1 MLTDFFT
8 CKEGETM
15 GTTHEIPVVWLQAS
29 TCSGCSVSVLN
40 ASAPKI
46 TDLLLSEVIPGR
58 HINLRFQAT
67 VMAGAGE
74 PVVAILEQIP
84 KEEPGGYLLVVEGS
98 IPTADGGIYGT
109 LGEEPMVDRVTSLA
123 KEAMAILAIGTCASY
138 GGMFAADPNPGGC
151 VGVGALLREQG
162 IDVPAINIPGCPPH
176 PDWFVGTVAAVLVG
190 GIESVRT
197 DELGRPLRFFGQLIH
212 ENCPRRAYF
221 DEGKFA
227 AHLSDE
233 GCLYEL
239 GCKGTITHAD
249 CPLRRWNGGT
259 NWVIGSGAPC
269 NGCTEPEFPDHISP
283 FYVRIPEEALLVPPP
298 RKEA

>member
-1 MLTDFFT
+1 MAATR
-8 CKEGETM
+8 
-15 GTTHEIPVVWLQAS
+15 EIPVVWIQTA

-40 ASAPKI
+40 SASPKI

-67 VMAGAGE
+67 VMAGSGE
-74 PVVAILEQIP
+74 PVIEILDAAA
-84 KEEPGGYLLVVEGS
+84 KGDPGTYVLVVEGS
-98 IPTADGGIYGT
+98 VPTKDGGVYGT
-109 LGEEPMVDRVTSLA
+109 LGEEPMVDRVVALA
-123 KEAMAILAIGTCASY
+123 ANAMAIIGLGTCASF
-138 GGMFAADPNPGGC
+138 GGIFAAGPNPGGC
-151 VGVGALLREQG
+151 VSVGDLLKAKG
-162 IDVPAINIPGCPPH
+162 IDTPLINVPGCPPH
-176 PDWFVGTVAAVLVG
+176 PDWFVGTVAMILVG
-190 GIESVRT
+190 GLSAVEV
-197 DELGRPLRFFGQLIH
+197 DELGRPTRFFGRLIH

-249 CPLRRWNGGT
+249 CPLRRWNNGT

-269 NGCTEPEFPDHISP
+269 NGCVEPEFPDLISP
-283 FYVRIPEEALLVPPP
+283 FYERLPEEALLVP
-298 RKEA
+298 RKES

>member
-1 MLTDFFT
+1 
-8 CKEGETM
+8 M
-15 GTTHEIPVVWLQAS
+15 GTTHEIPVVWLQVS

-40 ASAPKI
+40 ASAPRI
-46 TDLLLSEVIPGR
+46 TDLLLSELIPGR

-74 PVVAILEQIP
+74 PVVEILDQIP
-84 KEEPGGYLLVVEGS
+84 KEEAGDYLLVVEGS
-98 IPTADGGIYGT
+98 IPAADGGVYGT
-109 LGEEPMVDRVTSLA
+109 LGEEPMVDRVAALA
-123 KEAMAILAIGTCASY
+123 EGAMAILALGTCSSF
-138 GGMFAADPNPGGC
+138 GGMFAAAPNPSGC
-151 VGVGALLREQG
+151 VSVRTLLDEKD
-162 IDVPAINIPGCPPH
+162 IVVPVISVPGCPPH
-176 PDWFVGTVAAVLVG
+176 PDWFVGTIASILVG
-190 GIESVRT
+190 GLEAV
-197 DELGRPLRFFGQLIH
+197 DVDDLGRPKRFYGQLIH
-212 ENCPRRAYF
+212 ERCPRRAYF

-249 CPLRRWNGGT
+249 CPTRHWNGGT

-269 NGCTEPEFPDHISP
+269 NGCTEPDFPDHISP

-298 RKEA
+298 RKGA

>member
-1 MLTDFFT
+1 
-8 CKEGETM
+8 M

-74 PVVAILEQIP
+74 PVVAILERIP

-162 IDVPAINIPGCPPH
+162 IDVPVINIPGCPPH

-197 DELGRPLRFFGQLIH
+197 DELGRPSRFFGQLIH

>member
-1 MLTDFFT
+1 MAKTR
-8 CKEGETM
+8 
-15 GTTHEIPVVWLQAS
+15 EIPVVWIQAA

-40 ASAPKI
+40 SASPKI

-67 VMAGAGE
+67 VMAGSGE
-74 PVVAILEQIP
+74 PVIEVLDAAA
-84 KEEPGGYLLVVEGS
+84 KGDPGAYVLVVEGS
-98 IPTADGGIYGT
+98 IPKKDGGVYGT
-109 LGEEPMVDRVTSLA
+109 LGEVPMVDRVIPLA
-123 KEAMAILAIGTCASY
+123 ENAMAIIGLGTCASF
-138 GGMFAADPNPGGC
+138 GGIFAADPNPGGC
-151 VGVGALLREQG
+151 VSIGDLLKEKG
-162 IDVPAINIPGCPPH
+162 IDTPLINVPGCPPH
-176 PDWFVGTVAAVLVG
+176 PDWFVGTVAAILVG
-190 GIESVRT
+190 GLSAVKV
-197 DELGRPLRFFGQLIH
+197 DELGRPTRFFGQLIH

-249 CPLRRWNGGT
+249 CPLRRWNNGT

-269 NGCTEPEFPDHISP
+269 NGCVEPEFPDLISP
-283 FYVRIPEEALLVPPP
+283 FYERLPEEALLVP
-298 RKEA
+298 RKES

>member
-1 MLTDFFT
+1 MAATR
-8 CKEGETM
+8 
-15 GTTHEIPVVWLQAS
+15 EIPVVWIQTA

-40 ASAPKI
+40 SASPKI

-58 HINLRFQAT
+58 HVNLRFQAT
-67 VMAGAGE
+67 VMAGSGE
-74 PVVAILEQIP
+74 PVIEVLDAAA
-84 KEEPGGYLLVVEGS
+84 KGDPGTYVLVVEGS
-98 IPTADGGIYGT
+98 IPTKDGGIYGT
-109 LGEEPMVDRVTSLA
+109 LGEEPMVDRVIALA
-123 KEAMAILAIGTCASY
+123 RNAMAIIGLGTCASF
-138 GGMFAADPNPGGC
+138 GGIFAADPNPGGC
-151 VGVGALLREQG
+151 VSVGDLLAEKG
-162 IDVPAINIPGCPPH
+162 IATPLINVPGCPPH
-176 PDWFVGTVAAVLVG
+176 PDWFVGTVAMILVG
-190 GIESVRT
+190 GLSAVKV

-249 CPLRRWNGGT
+249 CPLRRWNNGT

-269 NGCTEPEFPDHISP
+269 NGCVEPEFPDLISP
-283 FYVRIPEEALLVPPP
+283 FYERLPEEALLVP
-298 RKEA
+298 RKES

>member
-1 MLTDFFT
+1 MAATR
-8 CKEGETM
+8 
-15 GTTHEIPVVWLQAS
+15 EIPVVWIQTA

-40 ASAPKI
+40 SASPKI

-67 VMAGAGE
+67 VMAGSGE
-74 PVVAILEQIP
+74 PVIEVLDAAA
-84 KEEPGGYLLVVEGS
+84 KGEPGTYVLVVEGS
-98 IPTADGGIYGT
+98 IPTKDGGIYGT
-109 LGEEPMVDRVTSLA
+109 LGEEPMVDRAIALA
-123 KEAMAILAIGTCASY
+123 KNAMAVVGLGTCASF
-138 GGMFAADPNPGGC
+138 GGIFAAGPNPGGC
-151 VGVGALLREQG
+151 ISVGRLFEQEG
-162 IDVPAINIPGCPPH
+162 IDTPLINIPGCPPH
-176 PDWFVGTVAAVLVG
+176 PDWFIGTIATVLVG
-190 GIESVRT
+190 GLEAVDV
-197 DELGRPLRFFGQLIH
+197 DELGRPTRFYGQLIH

-249 CPLRRWNGGT
+249 CPLRRWNNGT

-269 NGCTEPEFPDHISP
+269 NGCVEPEFPDLISP
-283 FYVRIPEEALLVPPP
+283 FYERLPEEALLVP
-298 RKEA
+298 RKES

>member
-1 MLTDFFT
+1 MAATR
-8 CKEGETM
+8 
-15 GTTHEIPVVWLQAS
+15 EIPVVWIQTA

-40 ASAPKI
+40 SASPKI

-74 PVVAILEQIP
+74 PAIEVLDAAARSA
-84 KEEPGGYLLVVEGS
+84 PGSYLLVVEGS
-98 IPTADGGIYGT
+98 IPTKDDGVYGT
-109 LGEEPMVDRVTSLA
+109 LGEEPMVDRVVALA
-123 KEAMAILAIGTCASY
+123 ENAMAIVGLGTCASF
-138 GGMFAADPNPGGC
+138 GGIFAADPNPGGC
-151 VGVGALLREQG
+151 VSVGALLKGRG
-162 IDVPAINIPGCPPH
+162 IETSLINVPGCPPH
-176 PDWFVGTVAAVLVG
+176 PDWFVGTVAMILVG
-190 GIESVRT
+190 GLSAVDV
-197 DELGRPLRFFGQLIH
+197 DELGRPTRFFGRLIH

-227 AHLSDE
+227 KHLSDE

-249 CPLRRWNGGT
+249 CPLRRWNNGT

-269 NGCTEPEFPDHISP
+269 NGCVEPEFPDLISP
-283 FYVRIPEEALLVPPP
+283 FYERLPEEALLVP
-298 RKEA
+298 RKES

>member
-1 MLTDFFT
+1 MAATR
-8 CKEGETM
+8 
-15 GTTHEIPVVWLQAS
+15 EIPVVWIQTA

-40 ASAPKI
+40 SASPKI

-74 PVVAILEQIP
+74 PVIEVLDAAA
-84 KEEPGGYLLVVEGS
+84 KGDPGTYVLVVEGS
-98 IPTADGGIYGT
+98 IPTKDGGIYGT
-109 LGEEPMVDRVTSLA
+109 LGEEPMVDRVVALA
-123 KEAMAILAIGTCASY
+123 ANAMAIIGLGTCASF
-138 GGMFAADPNPGGC
+138 GGIFAAAPNPGGC
-151 VGVGALLREQG
+151 VSIGDLLEKKG
-162 IDVPAINIPGCPPH
+162 IDTPLINVPGCPPH
-176 PDWFVGTVAAVLVG
+176 PDWFVGTVAMILVG
-190 GIESVRT
+190 GLSAVEV
-197 DELGRPLRFFGQLIH
+197 DELRRPTRFFGRLIH

-227 AHLSDE
+227 EYLSDE

-249 CPLRRWNGGT
+249 CPLRRWNNGT

-269 NGCTEPEFPDHISP
+269 NGCVEPEFPDLISP
-283 FYVRIPEEALLVPPP
+283 FYERLPEEALLVP
-298 RKEA
+298 RKES

>member
-1 MLTDFFT
+1 MAATR
-8 CKEGETM
+8 
-15 GTTHEIPVVWLQAS
+15 EISVVWIQTA

-40 ASAPKI
+40 SASPKI

-74 PVVAILEQIP
+74 PVIEVLDAAA
-84 KEEPGGYLLVVEGS
+84 KGAPGTYVLVVEGS
-98 IPTADGGIYGT
+98 IPTKDGGIYGT
-109 LGEEPMVDRVTSLA
+109 LGEEPMVDRVVALA
-123 KEAMAILAIGTCASY
+123 ANAMAIIGLGTCASF
-138 GGMFAADPNPGGC
+138 GGIFAAAPNPGGC
-151 VGVGALLREQG
+151 VSIGDLLEKKG
-162 IDVPAINIPGCPPH
+162 IDTPLINVPGCPPH
-176 PDWFVGTVAAVLVG
+176 PDWFVGTVAMILVG
-190 GIESVRT
+190 GLSAVEV
-197 DELGRPLRFFGQLIH
+197 DELRRPTRFFGRLIH

-227 AHLSDE
+227 EYLSDE

-249 CPLRRWNGGT
+249 CPLRRWNNGT

-269 NGCTEPEFPDHISP
+269 NGCVEPEFPDLISP
-283 FYVRIPEEALLVPPP
+283 FYERLPEEALLVP
-298 RKEA
+298 RKES

>member
-1 MLTDFFT
+1 MAATR
-8 CKEGETM
+8 
-15 GTTHEIPVVWLQAS
+15 EIPVVWIQTA

-40 ASAPKI
+40 SASPKI

-74 PVVAILEQIP
+74 PVIEVLDAAAKGAP
-84 KEEPGGYLLVVEGS
+84 ATYVLVVEGS
-98 IPTADGGIYGT
+98 IPTKNGGIYGT
-109 LGEEPMVDRVTSLA
+109 LGEEPMVDRVVALA
-123 KEAMAILAIGTCASY
+123 ANAMAIIGLGTCASF
-138 GGMFAADPNPGGC
+138 GGIFAAAPNPGGC
-151 VGVGALLREQG
+151 VSIGDLLEKKG
-162 IDVPAINIPGCPPH
+162 IDTPLINVPGCPPH
-176 PDWFVGTVAAVLVG
+176 PDWFVGTVAMILVG
-190 GIESVRT
+190 GLSAVEV
-197 DELGRPLRFFGQLIH
+197 DELRRPTRFFGRLIH

-227 AHLSDE
+227 EYLSDE

-249 CPLRRWNGGT
+249 CPLRRWNNGT

-269 NGCTEPEFPDHISP
+269 NGCVEPEFPDLISP
-283 FYVRIPEEALLVPPP
+283 FYERLPEEALLVP
-298 RKEA
+298 RKES